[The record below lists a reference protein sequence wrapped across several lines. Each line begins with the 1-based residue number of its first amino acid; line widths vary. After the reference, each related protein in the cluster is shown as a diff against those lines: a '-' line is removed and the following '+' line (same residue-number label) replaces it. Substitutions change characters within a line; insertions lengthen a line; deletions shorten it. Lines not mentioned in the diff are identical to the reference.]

1 MLNEG
6 SVSGFVLLGSGR
18 SLTSRGTGRFSGHWG
33 YLIFFSL
40 SLSPLSVLSFRLTNL
55 PHHILAA

>member
-33 YLIFFSL
+33 FLIFL